1 MIQMIPARNCIL
13 SPKNVRRTPVDPA
26 TAEQFKADVQARGI
40 LQNLIGFA
48 VPKKRGKFEI
58 TAGGRRLTAVH
69 ALIEDGIFTADFEI
83 PVFVLNDTSTA
94 AETSLA
100 ENFQRQAMNPADECI
115 AFRHFID
122 SEGKTVE
129 DVARRFGLSTRFVE
143 GRIRLAGLADEVFE
157 ALQKGEIT
165 LEIAQAFGATSDV
178 ARQSAV
184 YAQTKG
190 GYYGFQAANIRR
202 AMINEAV
209 TGSSTLAKL
218 VGRDAYVAAGGR
230 IESDLFAAETEENW
244 LDTDLVRTMAEA
256 KIAEAAAKVTGF
268 ANVVP
273 VLAARPGWDLT
284 ANLRPLRGEYVAPSE
299 AEAKRLEEIETQLE
313 KLEAESDEIENED
326 DAETFDER
334 VEALQAEAASLTNR
348 IAPIDDA
355 TRANATAYIVIGADG
370 TPTIHETYY
379 VEPAAGDAPRNTH
392 GDTTNPGTTPGA
404 PDLGKPIRD
413 ELAVVR
419 TKLLGLHIANDPG
432 FAVDLMVFQL
442 ADAQVKPG
450 TSTERGSS
458 LQGGSPGR
466 APFDYKPEGAI
477 IDEMAAFAERLDY
490 SWADHRT
497 AAARFD
503 AFRALDDDCRGAWA
517 GWTMAKTLE
526 PKLADEPGA
535 AFHNHLGRSLGIDV
549 AAWWR
554 PTAKNYFTR
563 VRKGVVLEALAAI
576 GGNDLKNRYAAAKK
590 GDLADAAE
598 KLCAGT
604 SIVEAEIKA
613 AAVAWVP
620 EAMTFGNE
628 SSSAADDGA
637 DIVTEPGEEDTLRS
651 DDSDDEDHVDTSDD
665 DTIAASRED
674 AFEEAA

>member
-1 MIQMIPARNCIL
+1 MPWWRPMP
-13 SPKNVRRTPVDPA
+13 
-26 TAEQFKADVQARGI
+26 
-40 LQNLIGFA
+40 LI
-48 VPKKRGKFEI
+48 
-58 TAGGRRLTAVH
+58 
-69 ALIEDGIFTADFEI
+69 
-83 PVFVLNDTSTA
+83 
-94 AETSLA
+94 
-100 ENFQRQAMNPADECI
+100 
-115 AFRHFID
+115 
-122 SEGKTVE
+122 
-129 DVARRFGLSTRFVE
+129 
-143 GRIRLAGLADEVFE
+143 
-157 ALQKGEIT
+157 
-165 LEIAQAFGATSDV
+165 
-178 ARQSAV
+178 
-184 YAQTKG
+184 
-190 GYYGFQAANIRR
+190 
-202 AMINEAV
+202 
-209 TGSSTLAKL
+209 
-218 VGRDAYVAAGGR
+218 
-230 IESDLFAAETEENW
+230 
-244 LDTDLVRTMAEA
+244 
-256 KIAEAAAKVTGF
+256 
-268 ANVVP
+268 
-273 VLAARPGWDLT
+273 
-284 ANLRPLRGEYVAPSE
+284 PLRGEYVAPTE

-379 VEPAAGDAPRNTH
+379 VEPAADDAPRNTH
-392 GDTTNPGTTPGA
+392 GDTTSPGTTHGA

-450 TSTERGSS
+450 TSTERCSS

-503 AFRALDDDCRGAWA
+503 AFRALDDDRRGAWA

-535 AFHNHLGRSLGIDV
+535 AFHNRLGRSLGIDV

-576 GGNDLKNRYAAAKK
+576 AGNDLKNRYAAAKK

-628 SSSAADDGA
+628 SSAAADDGA
-637 DIVTEPGEEDTLRS
+637 DIETEPGEEDALRS
-651 DDSDDEDHVDTSDD
+651 DDCDDEDHVDTSDD